1 MIMSS
6 SCTMHVDIHVV
17 RSMIKTDI
25 FGKQHHDE
33 FNFVWKR
40 RYVQIFEETRQG
52 VEAEETIKTF

>member
-1 MIMSS
+1 
-6 SCTMHVDIHVV
+6 MHVDIHVV